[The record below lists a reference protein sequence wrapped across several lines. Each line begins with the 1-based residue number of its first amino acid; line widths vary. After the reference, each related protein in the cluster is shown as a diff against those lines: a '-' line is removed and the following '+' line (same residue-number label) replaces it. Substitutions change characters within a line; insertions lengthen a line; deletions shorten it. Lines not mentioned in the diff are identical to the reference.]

1 VTDRLKDL
9 STWTRES
16 AGALRVLFTD
26 IDDTVSSEG
35 RITEAAY
42 AALWKAREAG
52 LRVVPVTGRPAG
64 WCDHI
69 ARMWPVDGVI
79 GENGGL
85 VFRLEDGRMARHF
98 LYDGATRAEFR
109 RRLEAVREDILRR
122 VPGAGIA
129 SDQAYREY
137 DLAVDFCE
145 DVPRLPLEE
154 ARRIQAIF
162 EEHGATAKISSI
174 HVNGW
179 FGTFDKVS
187 AARAYLRDFASLDP
201 DRDRHHCAFS
211 GDSPNDEPMFGWLEE
226 TSVGVANLR
235 DFLHLLHHQPAFLTR
250 GRSGEGFAE
259 FVERLVALRAGV
271 SA

>member
-1 VTDRLKDL
+1 MTERLKPL
-9 STWTRES
+9 SAWTS
-16 AGALRVLFTD
+16 QQAAALRILFTD

-35 RITEAAY
+35 RITAEAY
-42 AALWKAREAG
+42 AALWKAQAAG

-85 VFRLEDGRMARHF
+85 VFRLEGGKMARHF
-98 LYDGATRAEFR
+98 LYDEATRAQFR
-109 RRLEAVREDILRR
+109 QRLELVREDILRR
-122 VPGAGIA
+122 VPGVGIA

-137 DLAVDFCE
+137 DLAIDFCE

-179 FGTFDKVS
+179 YGDFDKVR
-187 AARAYLRDFASLDP
+187 AAQDYVRHFAGMDPVAQRDQ
-201 DRDRHHCAFS
+201 CAFS
-211 GDSPNDEPMFGWLEE
+211 GDSPNDEPMFAWLEE
-226 TSVGVANLR
+226 SSVGVANLQP
-235 DFLHLLHHQPAFLTR
+235 FLQLLKHHPAYLAPAP
-250 GRSGEGFAE
+250 GGEGFAC
-259 FVERLVALRAGV
+259 FVERLVSLRSSLG
-271 SA
+271 

>member
-1 VTDRLKDL
+1 VTERLKPL
-9 STWTRES
+9 SAWPRGL
-16 AGALRVLFTD
+16 ARGLAVLFTD
-26 IDDTVSSEG
+26 IDDTVSSGG
-35 RITEAAY
+35 RITEEAY
-42 AALWKAREAG
+42 GALWRAREAG
-52 LRVVPVTGRPAG
+52 LTVVPVTGRPAG

-85 VFRLEDGRMARHF
+85 VFRMEDGRMARRF
-98 LYDGATRAEFR
+98 LYEEAARADFR
-109 RRLEAVREDILRR
+109 ARLEAVREDVLRR
-122 VPGAGIA
+122 VPGAAIA

-154 ARRIQAIF
+154 AQRIKAIF

-179 FGTFDKVS
+179 FGDFDKVR
-187 AARAYLRDFASLDP
+187 AARSYAAEILGLDP
-201 DRDRHHCAFS
+201 VAERDRCAFC
-211 GDSPNDEPMFGWLEE
+211 GDSPNDEPMFAWLEE

-235 DFLHLLHHQPAFLTR
+235 DFLGIVAHRPAFLAE
-250 GRSGEGFAE
+250 GRSGAGFAQ
-259 FVERLVALRAGV
+259 LVACLTELRKG
-271 SA
+271 

>member
-1 VTDRLKDL
+1 VTGRLKPL
-9 STWTRES
+9 VHWPGELAR
-16 AGALRVLFTD
+16 GLKVLFTD

-35 RITEAAY
+35 RIPAEAY
-42 AALWKAREAG
+42 AALWQARECG

-64 WCDHI
+64 WCDLI
-69 ARMWPVDGVI
+69 GRMWPVDGVI

-85 VFRLEDGRMARHF
+85 VFRMEHGRLAHHF
-98 LYDGATRAEFR
+98 LYDDATRAGFR
-109 RRLEAVREDILRR
+109 ARLEAVRAEILRR

-145 DVPRLPLEE
+145 DVPRLPLQE
-154 ARRIQAIF
+154 AQRIQAIF

-179 FGTFDKVS
+179 FGDFDKVR
-187 AARAYLRDFASLDP
+187 AARAYLRDFLDLDP
-201 DRDRHHCAFS
+201 ERDRECCAFC

-235 DFLHLLHHQPAFLTR
+235 DFLQLVQRQPAFLTQA
-250 GRSGEGFAE
+250 RSGAGFAE
-259 FVERLVALRAGV
+259 FVARLAELRG
-271 SA
+271 S

>member
-1 VTDRLKDL
+1 MTERLKPL
-9 STWTRES
+9 AAWPRES
-16 AGALRVLFTD
+16 ARALAVLFTD
-26 IDDTVSSEG
+26 IDDTISSGG
-35 RITEAAY
+35 RITAEAY

-85 VFRLEDGRMARHF
+85 VFRLEEGRMARHF
-98 LYDGATRAEFR
+98 LYDGATRARFR
-109 RRLEAVREDILRR
+109 VRLEAVREEILRR

-154 ARRIQAIF
+154 AQRIKAIF

-179 FGTFDKVS
+179 FG
-187 AARAYLRDFASLDP
+187 
-201 DRDRHHCAFS
+201 
-211 GDSPNDEPMFGWLEE
+211 
-226 TSVGVANLR
+226 
-235 DFLHLLHHQPAFLTR
+235 
-250 GRSGEGFAE
+250 
-259 FVERLVALRAGV
+259 
-271 SA
+271 

>member
-1 VTDRLKDL
+1 MTERLKPL
-9 STWTRES
+9 SAWPRGLARGLEI
-16 AGALRVLFTD
+16 LFTD
-26 IDDTVSSEG
+26 IDDTVSSDG
-35 RITEAAY
+35 RITAAAY
-42 AALWKAREAG
+42 AALWRAREGG

-98 LYDGATRAEFR
+98 LYDATVRADFR
-109 RRLEAVREDILRR
+109 ARLEAIREEILRR
-122 VPGAGIA
+122 VPGTAIA

-137 DLAVDFCE
+137 DLAIDYCE
-145 DVPRLPLEE
+145 DVPRLPLAE

-179 FGTFDKVS
+179 FGDFDKVR
-187 AARAYLRDFASLDP
+187 AARAYLAHFAGLDAERDGE
-201 DRDRHHCAFS
+201 RCAFC
-211 GDSPNDEPMFGWLEE
+211 GDSPNDEPMFAWLEE
-226 TSVGVANLR
+226 SSVGVANLC
-235 DFLHLLHHQPAFLTR
+235 DFLALVSHRPAFLTE
-250 GRSGEGFAE
+250 GRSGAGFAQL
-259 FVERLVALRAGV
+259 VNRLIELR
-271 SA
+271 S

>member
-1 VTDRLKDL
+1 VTERLKPL
-9 STWTRES
+9 AAWPRES
-16 AGALRVLFTD
+16 ARALAVLFTD
-26 IDDTVSSEG
+26 IDDTISSGG
-35 RITEAAY
+35 RITAEAY

-85 VFRLEDGRMARHF
+85 VFRLEEGRMARHF
-98 LYDGATRAEFR
+98 LYDGATRARFR
-109 RRLEAVREDILRR
+109 VRLEAVREEILRR

-154 ARRIQAIF
+154 AQRIKAIF

-179 FGTFDKVS
+179 FGDFDKVR
-187 AARAYLRDFASLDP
+187 AARAYAAQTVGLDA
-201 DRDRHHCAFS
+201 DEAIGRCAFC
-211 GDSPNDEPMFGWLEE
+211 GDSPNDEPMFAWLEE
-226 TSVGVANLR
+226 TSVGVANLSR
-235 DFLHLLHHQPAFLTR
+235 FLPLVEHHPAYLT
-250 GRSGEGFAE
+250 GAPGGGGFAQL
-259 FVERLVALRAGV
+259 VDRLVELRGA
-271 SA
+271 

>member
-1 VTDRLKDL
+1 MTPRLKDL
-9 STWTRES
+9 SAWTAES
-16 AGALRVLFTD
+16 ARGLQVLFTD

-35 RITEAAY
+35 RISSAAY
-42 AALWKAREAG
+42 AALWKAQAVG

-85 VFRLEDGRMARHF
+85 VFRLEGGRMVRHF
-98 LYDGATRAEFR
+98 LYDEATRAEFR

-122 VPGAGIA
+122 VPGVGIA
-129 SDQAYREY
+129 SDQSYREY
-137 DLAVDFCE
+137 DLAIDFCE

-179 FGTFDKVS
+179 FGSFDKVS
-187 AARAYLRDFASLDP
+187 AARAYLRDFAGLDP
-201 DRDRHHCAFS
+201 DVHRDRCAFS
-211 GDSPNDEPMFGWLEE
+211 GDSLNDEPMFGWLEE

-235 DFLHLLHHQPAFLTR
+235 DFLHLLHHKPAYLTR
-250 GRSGEGFAE
+250 GRSGAGFAE
-259 FVERLVALRAGV
+259 FVECLVALRI
-271 SA
+271 